1 MIMNLKRHLTHP
13 IFQIV
18 QSVSNQMGI
27 KSYVVGGWVRDIIL
41 NRESKDID
49 IVCLGSGIELA
60 NEVAKQIGGD
70 CNVSVFKNL
79 LEQEKKAII
88 GVVENLLLKMGLWKM
103 IKTEEILPLMQW
115 LFP

>member
-1 MIMNLKRHLTHP
+1 MIMNLERHLTHP

-49 IVCLGSGIELA
+49 IVCLGSE
-60 NEVAKQIGGD
+60 
-70 CNVSVFKNL
+70 F
-79 LEQEKKAII
+79 
-88 GVVENLLLKMGLWKM
+88 EN
-103 IKTEEILPLMQW
+103 I
-115 LFP
+115 